1 MVRLKKEQE
10 GEPTPQ
16 ASVDTGSTVIQS
28 VDRALAILELI
39 AAAGGVETLNN
50 ISSISGL
57 NISTCHHL
65 ISTLSRRKYVVRAAG
80 RGAYALGPQIQML
93 ASAFNADADLLR
105 RAEPWI
111 EKINEVTGET
121 VHLATL
127 QGDDLVTLVKRD
139 ARHAVRVDSGMLGK
153 SDASHATATGK
164 AILAWLDEAEVN
176 RILQAKGMKAYTPK
190 TITNPIMLFEELRS
204 IRKVGYS
211 MDREEFQP
219 HVVCVGAAIVGN
231 DGVVLGSISASTP
244 IMRADTDHLALM
256 RLEVMNAARALSQEP
271 QESGN
276 A

>member
-1 MVRLKKEQE
+1 MRSKKQGE
-10 GEPTPQ
+10 GEAPLHL
-16 ASVDTGSTVIQS
+16 SGDTGSRTIQS

-50 ISSISGL
+50 ISTISGL

-65 ISTLSRRKYVVRAAG
+65 IATLSRRKYVVRAKG

-93 ASAFNADADLLR
+93 ASSFNAEADLLR

-111 EKINEVTGET
+111 EKVNEVTGET

-139 ARHAVRVDSGMLGK
+139 ARYAVRVDSGMLGK

-164 AILAWLDEAEVN
+164 AILAWLEETEVE
-176 RILQAKGMKAYTPK
+176 RILKAKGMKAFTPQTIVQPK
-190 TITNPIMLFEELRS
+190 TLLKELRVV
-204 IRKVGYS
+204 RRDGYS

-219 HVVCVGAAIVGN
+219 HVVCIGAAIIGA
-231 DGVVLGSISASTP
+231 GGLVLGSISASTP
-244 IMRADTDHLALM
+244 IMRANKEHLELM
-256 RLEVMNAARALSQEP
+256 RQEVRKAAQALSQEQ
-271 QESGN
+271 QEAGN